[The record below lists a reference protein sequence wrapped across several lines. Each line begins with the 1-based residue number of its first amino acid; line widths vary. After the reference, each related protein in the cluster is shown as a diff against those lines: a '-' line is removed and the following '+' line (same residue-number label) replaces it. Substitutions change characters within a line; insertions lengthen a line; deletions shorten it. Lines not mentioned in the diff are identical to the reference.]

1 MNLYYRIWVDC
12 ILRLKSIEANKDN
25 WQIKSQIM
33 MTVAMTFNFI
43 LIMAILQRNILKV
56 YFYKINIHI
65 LSSYENNIL
74 GILILFFLPCLIIN
88 YLLIFRGKRYE
99 KLVEKY
105 PYHNGKLILIYIL
118 ISMFFPLILLL
129 GGMILLRFNII

>member
-118 ISMFFPLILLL
+118 ISMFFPLILLF